1 MQNLPVLFLSGAG
14 FPPWIWDEVRST
26 LDVASAVAPSARP
39 DGTLDDYARAAL
51 DAAGDWPSCHVVAH
65 SIGGVVAAAL
75 VARAPER
82 IGAVTAV
89 CAVVPRAGASFVGS
103 LPRPQRYVMA
113 AMVRLLGTRPPG
125 SVIRSTAAGVDA
137 STADRVVAEFEPESR
152 RLYLD
157 PAPTHTWP
165 ADVAYAQTTEDREFP
180 AAVQEGY
187 AAVLGAAVRPI
198 ATGHLPMLQDPRRLA
213 ELIAG

>member
-1 MQNLPVLFLSGAG
+1 MQNLPILLLSGAG
-14 FPPWIWDEVRST
+14 FPPWIWDDVRSS
-26 LDVASAVAPSARP
+26 LEVPSVVAPSARP

-51 DAAGDWPSCHVVAH
+51 DATGDWPRCHVVAH
-65 SIGGVVAAAL
+65 SIGGVVAAAI

-82 IGAVTAV
+82 VGAVTAV
-89 CAVVPRAGASFVGS
+89 SAVVPRAGASFVRS

-125 SVIRSTAAGVDA
+125 SVIRSAAAGVDA
-137 STADRVVAEFEPESR
+137 STTDLVVADFAPESK
-152 RLYLD
+152 RLYVD
-157 PAPTHTWP
+157 PAPAHTWP
-165 ADVAYAQTTEDREFP
+165 VDVAYVQTTEDREFP
-180 AAVQEGY
+180 AAVQERY

-198 ATGHLPMLQDPRRLA
+198 PTGHLPMLQDPGRLA